1 MNGTLQDILK
11 SIIKSG
17 HQASMLSD
25 DSSPCIVSAYL
36 STGCYVLDVLM
47 GGGLPV
53 GRITE
58 IYGDT
63 SSGKSLIASQACAAT
78 QDNGGIGLY
87 IDTETAVSLAI
98 MRSVG
103 VDVDSLV
110 YCAPDTVEDVFSIM
124 ETAINKHVDGDMLI
138 VWDSIAA
145 TSSAAEMEKT
155 TGNVGYLTQA
165 RVISQGLRRIT
176 RMIAKKK
183 VTLLF
188 LNQAKERLGVVYGD
202 KTATFGG
209 KAVGFH
215 SSVRIQMR
223 VGAKIKTKEK
233 RIIGIHVAARC
244 TKNKIAPPFRE
255 AKLPVYFGHGIDE
268 VEAVLNFL
276 KDAGTVVYSGGWYRI
291 SIGEK
296 EYKFKK
302 TGFEEILDERYG
314 AICDLVDGVF
324 KEADLI

>member
-1 MNGTLQDILK
+1 
-11 SIIKSG
+11 
-17 HQASMLSD
+17 
-25 DSSPCIVSAYL
+25 
-36 STGCYVLDVLM
+36 M

-63 SSGKSLIASQACAAT
+63 SSGKSLIAAQACAAV
-78 QDNGGIGLY
+78 QDAGGIGVY

-103 VDVDSLV
+103 VDVDHLI
-110 YCAPDTVEDVFSIM
+110 YAAPDTVEDVFSIM
-124 ETAINKHVDGDMLI
+124 ETAINKHIDGHMLI

-145 TSSAAEMEKT
+145 TSSAAEMDKD
-155 TGNVGYLTQA
+155 TGQVGYLTQA

-176 RMIAKKK
+176 RMISKKQ
-183 VTLLF
+183 VTILF
-188 LNQAKERLGVVYGD
+188 LNQAKEQLGVIFGD

-215 SSVRIQMR
+215 SSVRMQMR
-223 VGAKIKTKEK
+223 QGAKIKNKDK
-233 RIIGIHVAARC
+233 RIIGIIVNAKC

-255 AKLPVYFGHGIDE
+255 SKLPVYFGHGIDE
-268 VEAVLNFL
+268 VEAIFTFL
-276 KDAGTVVYSGGWYRI
+276 KDAGVISSTGAGWYKI
-291 SIGEK
+291 SINKK
-296 EYKFKK
+296 EYKVKK
-302 TGFEEILDERYG
+302 AGFEELLDDHYD

-324 KEADLI
+324 KETDLI